1 MTQDKT
7 NSSHVELS
15 ASSGNDADYKYHTE
29 IPYYVYQNRNPFLR
43 LYDEAYYHS
52 SKFDRWTETRFFE
65 ADQLQ
70 DCIASEYADRT
81 WEISSKDK
89 EMLAADLQRA
99 VGPRKAGTEHEFVFK
114 LGLYYSF
121 ERALPALARTARS
134 N

>member
-1 MTQDKT
+1 
-7 NSSHVELS
+7 
-15 ASSGNDADYKYHTE
+15 
-29 IPYYVYQNRNPFLR
+29 LR
-43 LYDEAYYHS
+43 QYDEAYYHS

-89 EMLAADLQRA
+89 EMLAKDLQRA
-99 VGPRKAGTEHEFVFK
+99 VGRRNSAAGTEHEFVFK

-121 ERALPALARTARS
+121 DRALPALARTARS

>member
-1 MTQDKT
+1 MTQD
-7 NSSHVELS
+7 SVELS
-15 ASSGNDADYKYHTE
+15 ANKYKYHTE

-43 LYDEAYYHS
+43 VYDEAYYHS

-70 DCIASEYADRT
+70 DCIASEWADRT

-89 EMLAADLQRA
+89 QMLAADLQRA
-99 VGPRKAGTEHEFVFK
+99 VSQKPTTRQDGAEHEFVFQ

-121 ERALPALARTARS
+121 ERKLPKDKKKAES

>member
-1 MTQDKT
+1 MRQ
-7 NSSHVELS
+7 
-15 ASSGNDADYKYHTE
+15 
-29 IPYYVYQNRNPFLR
+29 
-43 LYDEAYYHS
+43 YDEAYYHS

-99 VGPRKAGTEHEFVFK
+99 VSPRKAGTEHEFVFK

-121 ERALPALARTARS
+121 ERHLPALARTASS
-134 N
+134 NQTKSLNTT